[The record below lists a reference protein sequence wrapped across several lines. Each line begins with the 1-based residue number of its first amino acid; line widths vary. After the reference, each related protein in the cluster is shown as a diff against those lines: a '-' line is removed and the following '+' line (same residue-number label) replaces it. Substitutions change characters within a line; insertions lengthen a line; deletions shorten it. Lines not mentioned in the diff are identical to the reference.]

1 MKIKQLLL
9 LCLFAFI
16 SLNVNAENS
25 QRKERRIS
33 LEKCNVEKSPDRNG
47 RSVTPPEAYAYLN
60 PDNESISIDL
70 ENGVANAEVS
80 IINLSNSEVVYSELH
95 LGSVIVISNL
105 FGLLD
110 EGESYRLEISI
121 GDTLL
126 YGYFNF

>member
-33 LEKCNVEKSPDRNG
+33 LEKCNVEKSPDGKG
-47 RSVTPPEAYAYLN
+47 RSIITPEAYAYLN
-60 PDNESISIDL
+60 PETESISIDL
-70 ENGVANAEVS
+70 ENDVANAEVS

-105 FGLLD
+105 SSLLD

>member
-1 MKIKQLLL
+1 MKIKELLL

-16 SLNVNAENS
+16 TMSINAENF
-25 QRKERRIS
+25 QGRIKDIR
-33 LEKCNVEKSPDRNG
+33 LEKQDFEKSPKKNG

-80 IINLSNSEVVYSELH
+80 IINLSTSEVVCSEFH
-95 LGSVIVISNL
+95 SGSEIVIFHLS
-105 FGLLD
+105 GLLD

-126 YGYFNF
+126 YGNFDF